1 MSDEVD
7 RPPAR
12 RPTAL
17 SSASSERP
25 DGWDYRDLVIE
36 QLSDE
41 LAEMTER
48 AVLAEADREVRR
60 VMTQEALGQVVR
72 MTAQLDEAR
81 IEILRLRRGKRRA
94 HARPDRHAA

>member
-1 MSDEVD
+1 VRSIG
-7 RPPAR
+7 RPI
-12 RPTAL
+12 AL
-17 SSASSERP
+17 SSARSERP
-25 DGWDYRDLVIE
+25 EQWDYKDLVIE

-60 VMTQEALGQVVR
+60 VMTQEALGQVAR
-72 MTAQLDEAR
+72 ISAQLDEAR
-81 IEILRLRRGKRRA
+81 LEILRLRAAERRG